1 VRAPLSVR
9 AGVGTAGVGTSGV
22 DTAGVGAAG
31 VRAARRLGVP
41 SGGVVR
47 GRLGELQRARIVG
60 AMFEVVARRG
70 AGGVTVAD
78 VVERAGVSRR
88 TFYENFE
95 DREACLLV
103 SFERALVLACERV
116 VPAFE
121 AGDGWRERVRAG
133 LVALLAFCD
142 EQPSVARLLLFES
155 QASGVRVARRR
166 GEVLGYVTGIVDQGR
181 LSMTDNNSAS
191 ASSGGGREGVSRL
204 TAEAAVGGVLA
215 VIDARL
221 TDPGRGPLVALAGEL
236 MSMIVLPYLGSGAAR
251 REMERPLPPSA
262 PVLKAPSDGFVGDPF
277 KGAGMRL
284 TYRTVRV
291 LVAIAEHPGA
301 SNRLVGEAAQV
312 RDQGQISKLLARLS
326 RAGMISNGG
335 VGPGTGAP
343 NAWTLTPSGRQVTD
357 SVRAHTMEGLQ

>member
-1 VRAPLSVR
+1 
-9 AGVGTAGVGTSGV
+9 
-22 DTAGVGAAG
+22 
-31 VRAARRLGVP
+31 
-41 SGGVVR
+41 
-47 GRLGELQRARIVG
+47 
-60 AMFEVVARRG
+60 MFEVVARRG

-191 ASSGGGREGVSRL
+191 ASSSSSGGEGVSRL

-236 MSMIVLPYLGSGAAR
+236 MGMIVLPYLGSRAAR
-251 REMERPLPPSA
+251 GEMERPLPPSG
-262 PVLKAPSDGFVGDPF
+262 PVLKASPDGFVGDPF
-277 KGAGMRL
+277 KGVGMRL

-301 SNRLVGEAAQV
+301 SNRLVGETAQV

-326 RAGMISNGG
+326 RAGMISNGRL
-335 VGPGTGAP
+335 GPGTGAP

>member
-1 VRAPLSVR
+1 
-9 AGVGTAGVGTSGV
+9 
-22 DTAGVGAAG
+22 
-31 VRAARRLGVP
+31 
-41 SGGVVR
+41 
-47 GRLGELQRARIVG
+47 
-60 AMFEVVARRG
+60 MFEVVARRG

-191 ASSGGGREGVSRL
+191 ASSGGGREGEGEGEGGREGVSRL

-236 MSMIVLPYLGSGAAR
+236 MSMIVLPYLGSRAAR
-251 REMERPLPPSA
+251 REMERPLPLPA
-262 PVLKAPSDGFVGDPF
+262 PVLKPPDGFVGDPF